1 MTRRVQPLQLTAMVI
16 IGVVA
21 AIILLIL
28 YHGVWLCGPQKT
40 SNKVMG
46 QIYPRTAC
54 LCAADGVRG
63 TFRICRYV
71 IRSPSRLGSFCQFR
85 FSPPAWVR
93 SANFDL
99 APSAGFILPNQPA
112 LGEL

>member
-46 QIYPRTAC
+46 QIYPQDSLSLRC
-54 LCAADGVRG
+54 PMGVAGRSA
-63 TFRICRYV
+63 YV
-71 IRSPSRLGSFCQFR
+71 RSFYRSPSLRFVCKFR
-85 FSPPAWVR
+85 FSP
-93 SANFDL
+93 
-99 APSAGFILPNQPA
+99 LP
-112 LGEL
+112 LG